1 MSHTPDTDPPASAPA
16 LLPGEVPARLD
27 EAVDWAAGVLA
38 GAGVH
43 FGHGADNP
51 HTEAI
56 ILLAGATGL
65 SLEVLMADAA
75 RPLAPPVR
83 AQLAALLTERL
94 SSRRPAAYL
103 VGRAWFA
110 GLEFE
115 VDERVLVPRSPLAEF
130 LAAGGAPW
138 LDPAR
143 VRRVL
148 DLGTGSGCLAIAAAM
163 AFPEARVDA
172 ADLSSDALAV
182 AAANVRRH
190 GLETRVHLVLSD
202 HFAALAGER
211 YDLILSNPPY
221 VPAARLAELPPEYGH
236 EPAMALVSGEDGLD
250 SVRAI
255 LQDAGLFLRPGGIL
269 VVEVGEVEEA
279 VARAWPHL
287 PLTWLEFEHG
297 GSGVFLLEAESLP
310 PPREP

>member
-1 MSHTPDTDPPASAPA
+1 MSDPRDSHVQAIAE
-16 LLPGEVPARLD
+16 EVPVRVDDAC
-27 EAVDWAAGVLA
+27 DWAAARLA
-38 GAGVH
+38 DAGLH

-51 HTEAI
+51 HSEAI

-65 SLEVLMADAA
+65 ALDTLMAEAA
-75 RPLAPPVR
+75 RPLEPPAR
-83 AQLAALLTERL
+83 ARLAELVAARL
-94 SSRRPAAYL
+94 ASRRPAAYL

-115 VDERVLVPRSPLAEF
+115 VDERVLIPRSPLAEF
-130 LAAGGAPW
+130 LAVGGAPW

-143 VRRVL
+143 VGRVL

-163 AFPEARVDA
+163 AFPEAQVDA
-172 ADLSSDALAV
+172 ADLSRDALAV

-190 GLETRVHLVLSD
+190 GLEARVRLVVSD
-202 HFAALAGER
+202 HFAGLAGER

-221 VPAARLAELPPEYGH
+221 VPAARLSELPAEYAH
-236 EPAMALVSGEDGLD
+236 EPAMALVSGDDGLD

-255 LQDAGLFLRPGGIL
+255 LQDAGGFLRPGGVL
-269 VVEVGEVEEA
+269 VVEVGEVDEA
-279 VARAWPHL
+279 VARTWPEL
-287 PLTWLEFEHG
+287 PFTWLEFEHG
-297 GSGVFLLEAESLP
+297 GSGVFLLEADSLS